1 MDLLIGGNWRIF
13 FRIGSGSQQKT
24 RHVMEVVSLA
34 SLLLVATCIAVGV
47 WVVIA
52 VAGSGPILAM
62 ERVAMESL
70 SDREAEPLLAQVIS
84 SGVVDT
90 QWLSTTGFD
99 PLGAYKIDKLPGLA
113 GLVAWKKEEEATYL
127 CAYLLT
133 TGDTGI
139 DFVTVCDGAML
150 TTGKSK
156 DGHLLPSPQGHYLQT
171 FSATTAVLYR
181 RHLDGLKILAEIKNI
196 IPSTSPSE
204 LEKVFATA
212 VHQQSRFVRS
222 HLLWPL
228 RVPWWYFTRRSL
240 RHDKSLAQLDAFT

>member
-1 MDLLIGGNWRIF
+1 
-13 FRIGSGSQQKT
+13 
-24 RHVMEVVSLA
+24 
-34 SLLLVATCIAVGV
+34 VAGV
-47 WVVIA
+47 WVLIA

-62 ERVAMESL
+62 EHISL
-70 SDREAEPLLAQVIS
+70 EALPDRAAEPLLAKVIS

-90 QWLSTTGFD
+90 QWLSTTGFG
-99 PLGAYKIDKLPGLA
+99 PLGAYKIDKLPGVT
-113 GLVAWKKEEEATYL
+113 GLVAWKKEGETTYL

-181 RHLDGLKILAEIKNI
+181 RHQDGLKILGKIKNI
-196 IPSTSPSE
+196 VPSTSPSE
-204 LEKVFATA
+204 FENIFATA
-212 VHQQSRFVRS
+212 VHQQSRCVRS

-240 RHDKSLAQLDAFT
+240 RHDKSLAQLDAFK